1 MTIVTLRIK
10 VPRER
15 RRDFM
20 DSAQLI
26 VEPTR
31 IQPGCISCRLYQDS
45 DEPDVVF
52 LVEEWESRKELD
64 HHINSDQ
71 YRIILS
77 LMEASDQFPEIKL
90 NTISKTEGLE
100 AIEAVRSGVNNW
112 ESGQR
117 DPAELADV
125 LNALYEHL
133 TLLPV
138 EYLNRD

>member
-1 MTIVTLRIK
+1 LKNLFIPLGSFKLFIFWRRLMNIVTLRIK

-45 DEPDVVF
+45 DEPDVVL

-64 HHINSDQ
+64 RHINSDQ

-100 AIEAVRSGVNNW
+100 AIEAVRSG
-112 ESGQR
+112 
-117 DPAELADV
+117 
-125 LNALYEHL
+125 
-133 TLLPV
+133 
-138 EYLNRD
+138 

>member
-45 DEPDVVF
+45 DEPGVVF

-64 HHINSDQ
+64 RHINSDQ

-77 LMEASDQFPEIKL
+77 LMEASDQLPEIKL

-100 AIEAVRSGVNNW
+100 AIEAVRSG
-112 ESGQR
+112 
-117 DPAELADV
+117 
-125 LNALYEHL
+125 
-133 TLLPV
+133 
-138 EYLNRD
+138 

>member
-1 MTIVTLRIK
+1 LKNLFIPLGSFKLFIFWRRLMNIVTLRIK

-45 DEPDVVF
+45 DEPDVVL

-64 HHINSDQ
+64 RHINSDQ

-100 AIEAVRSGVNNW
+100 AIEAVRCG
-112 ESGQR
+112 
-117 DPAELADV
+117 
-125 LNALYEHL
+125 
-133 TLLPV
+133 
-138 EYLNRD
+138 